1 MAVNSETVS
10 KQSSSKENMH
20 LKNQLLTVD
29 RVENLDKNMD
39 FMKKNDNYNDT

>member
-10 KQSSSKENMH
+10 KQSSSKENMY